1 MHRDAF
7 YKSTSTNKCNH
18 DLYNYN
24 QEWDGN
30 DHVYFFRQ
38 SVSMARLNSIPK
50 NVLIRLWYLQPQ
62 HIEDGISCRKYLC
75 IVHFINI
82 KWWCKHPYFVLLFP
96 LSFFIVQTYD
106 FLLYGPTIRKY
117 TFCYISFPFIHYP
130 CKREQ
135 NKMIKV

>member
-1 MHRDAF
+1 MQSCLIELQSSVRRKRSCA
-7 YKSTSTNKCNH
+7 
-18 DLYNYN
+18 
-24 QEWDGN
+24 
-30 DHVYFFRQ
+30 FFRRFIR
-38 SVSMARLNSIPK
+38 MARLNSITK
-50 NVLIRLWYLQPQ
+50 KVLVRLRYSQPQ
-62 HIEDGISCRKYLC
+62 HIADGIEYISCKKYYW

-82 KWWCKHPYFVLLFP
+82 KWWCEHPYFVLLFP

-117 TFCYISFPFIHYP
+117 TFCYISFPFIHYL

>member
-1 MHRDAF
+1 MQSRLIELRSRVRRKRSCAF
-7 YKSTSTNKCNH
+7 FGRSIST
-18 DLYNYN
+18 
-24 QEWDGN
+24 
-30 DHVYFFRQ
+30 
-38 SVSMARLNSIPK
+38 ARLNSITK
-50 NVLIRLWYLQPQ
+50 KVLIRLWYSQSQ
-62 HIEDGISCRKYLC
+62 HIADGVSHQIYPW
-75 IVHFINI
+75 IVYFMSI

-117 TFCYISFPFIHYP
+117 TFCYILFPFIHYL